1 MNMISALWH
10 MVPGDLWLALG
21 LIAIIVISVIGSRIG
36 VLPKKSVPYVATAV
50 GGALVATIL
59 RRWLFRAELREFQE
73 AKAEAERV
81 GRELDAM
88 KKEYPISQQKRDQAA
103 AEYEAKI
110 AAHRENVLLIDARTE
125 ARKKEIE
132 AMSEKEQDQ
141 LIAEFVKRQGG
152 Q

>member
-1 MNMISALWH
+1 MNMISAIWQ

-21 LIAIIVISVIGSRIG
+21 LIAIIAISVIGSRIG

-50 GGALVATIL
+50 GGALAATLL
-59 RRWLFRAELREFQE
+59 RRWLLRAELKEFQQ

-88 KKEYPISQQKRDQAA
+88 KKEYAMSQQKRDQAA

-110 AAHRENVLLIDARTE
+110 AAHRENLLLIDARTE
-125 ARKKEIE
+125 ARKREIE
-132 AMSEKEQDQ
+132 AMSEDEQDR
-141 LIAEFVKRQGG
+141 LIAEFVKQQGG